1 MARSVIALIYD
12 MHQTHLHIQ
21 ELSRLGASLDDMN
34 QLQSNVFKQWQTA
47 EQHRVESA
55 KVKNVKSTIDNVSK
69 FIVETI

>member
-1 MARSVIALIYD
+1 
-12 MHQTHLHIQ
+12 
-21 ELSRLGASLDDMN
+21 MN